1 MYPSSNFG
9 GLKAPELAAGAGE
22 VCAGEVVDPLLD
34 PLDPHAATERA
45 NGTMRDTLRMVGV
58 LSDFAPQKVVGGSGE
73 KDHEAV

>member
-9 GLKAPELAAGAGE
+9 GLKAPALAAGAGE
-22 VCAGEVVDPLLD
+22 VVDPLPD

-45 NGTMRDTLRMVGV
+45 SGTMRDTLRMVGV
-58 LSDFAPQKVVGGSGE
+58 LSEVVGGSGE